1 MDKLHPR
8 RMTNRQQTKSMKP
21 THLHTTIGQANFPLA
36 TWLILATLALISCT
50 GGGRVRPSTEQTD
63 HPTLS
68 AQERWALTDRSLTPG
83 SYAPLVRLPFLFT
96 QEQGA
101 EQRLDS
107 INHTA
112 HILLFW
118 ASWCSDCR
126 EETPALLAL
135 QKDFPEL
142 AWLTVSLDNEAAKA
156 RDYVWENKLSGMHLF
171 DGRDWRGQACEDY
184 AVALHGIPHMIL
196 IDSQGRLTWS
206 GQQTDSLRSAIT
218 HLLKAEHSHKAHK

>member
-1 MDKLHPR
+1 MQIEIRIDENCKEPKLIVV
-8 RMTNRQQTKSMKP
+8 TD
-21 THLHTTIGQANFPLA
+21 TITEEISTLLKEFSEKQPPMIAGFREDTVEVLEPSDIYRVFAAAGKVLA
-36 TWLILATLALISCT
+36 
-50 GGGRVRPSTEQTD
+50 ETD
-63 HPTLS
+63 HGNYTL
-68 AQERWALTDRSLTPG
+68 
-83 SYAPLVRLPFLFT
+83 RLRLY
-96 QEQGA
+96 EA

-107 INHTA
+107 INHAA

-135 QKDFPEL
+135 QKDFPQL
-142 AWLTVSLDNEAAKA
+142 AWLTVSLDNEATKA
-156 RDYVWENKLSGMHLF
+156 RDYVWKNKLSGMHLF

-184 AVALHGIPHMIL
+184 AVALHGIPHMVL
-196 IDSQGRLTWS
+196 IDSQGRLAWS

>member
-1 MDKLHPR
+1 MAHDKPSAA
-8 RMTNRQQTKSMKP
+8 NDMKHAR
-21 THLHTTIGQANFPLA
+21 THTTPLLA
-36 TWLILATLALISCT
+36 IPSAAAWLMLAIAVLGSCT
-50 GGGRVRPSTEQTD
+50 GGGRVQPSTEQTD

-68 AQERWALTDRSLTPG
+68 AQERWAMADRSLTPG
-83 SYAPLVRLPFLFT
+83 TYAPLVRLPFLFA
-96 QEQGA
+96 QGQDA

-135 QKDFPEL
+135 QKDFPQL
-142 AWLTVSLDNEAAKA
+142 AWLTVSLDNEATKA
-156 RDYVWENKLSGMHLF
+156 RDYVWKNELSGMHLF

-184 AVALHGIPHMIL
+184 AVALHGIPHMVL
-196 IDSQGRLTWS
+196 IDSQGRLAWS